1 MLRKTICWRVILVTL
16 FIGAL
21 SSYSQNAYSAKAAKY
36 EGKVKKIELGDKPKT
51 GKITIDT
58 DVGDMTF
65 DVTEK
70 TKVKIIDVDEAST
83 KADIGSILSEGKD
96 GADKADTAVVE
107 SKDGATAKKIV
118 ATTTRRMT
126 FTREEVKKK
135 LEELAQANLKA
146 ADKAKLT
153 TENPGTIKGK
163 IKVFA
168 RTSAD
173 AIIYIE
179 TVGDNSFTPAKKEQ
193 APEIKPGS
201 VGTKAAGSSREYP
214 VMDQLNI
221 AFTPHVLP
229 VLKGSVVDFPN
240 SDTVRH
246 NVFSPD
252 NTPGSNVKINL
263 GTYPTGTIKA
273 LDIPGTGT
281 MDLLC
286 NVHSEMS
293 GFIVS
298 LDNPYFAVT
307 DRKGNFTIENV
318 PAGTYTLKTWHEG
331 YKGVSQEVTV
341 EAGKVVEI
349 KLPSMKKKKM

>member
-1 MLRKTICWRVILVTL
+1 MIKMPKLAVIVLVTFCINAL
-16 FIGAL
+16 FFYTDN
-21 SSYSQNAYSAKAAKY
+21 SYGAKAAKY

-51 GKITIDT
+51 GKITIVTAD
-58 DVGDMTF
+58 GPMTF
-65 DVTEK
+65 DVTDK
-70 TKVKIIDVDEAST
+70 TKVKIIDIDAAST
-83 KADIGSILSEGKD
+83 KADIGSILSEEKD
-96 GADKADTAVVE
+96 GADKADTAVIE
-107 SKDGATAKKIV
+107 SKDGTTAKKIV

-135 LEELAQANLKA
+135 LEELVQANLEA
-146 ADKAKLT
+146 ANKAKLAT
-153 TENPGTIKGK
+153 DNPGTIKGK

-168 RTSAD
+168 RTSED

-179 TVGDNSFTPAKKEQ
+179 KVGDNNFTPVKKEHV
-193 APEIKPGS
+193 PEIKPGS
-201 VGTKAAGSSREYP
+201 VGTKAAGSPREYP
-214 VMDQLNI
+214 AMDQLNI

-252 NTPGSNVKINL
+252 KTPGSDVKINL

-273 LDIPGTGT
+273 VDIPGTGS

-298 LDNPYFAVT
+298 FDNPYFTVT
-307 DRKGNFTIENV
+307 DRKGNFTIDNV
-318 PAGTYTLKTWHEG
+318 PPGTYTLKTWHEG
-331 YKGVSQEVTV
+331 FKGVSQEVTV

-349 KLPSMKKKKM
+349 KLPSMKRKKM

>member
-1 MLRKTICWRVILVTL
+1 MVKISKLLAIVLVTL

-21 SSYSQNAYSAKAAKY
+21 ASYTQDAYSAKAKKY

-51 GKITIDT
+51 GKITIAT
-58 DVGDMTF
+58 EAGDMTF
-65 DVTEK
+65 NVTDK
-70 TKVKIIDVDEAST
+70 TKVKIIDIDAAST
-83 KADIGSILSEGKD
+83 KADIGSILSEEKE
-96 GADKADTAVVE
+96 GADKADTAVIE
-107 SKDGATAKKIV
+107 SKDGTTAKKIV

-135 LEELAQANLKA
+135 LEELVQANLEA
-146 ADKAKLT
+146 ANKVKLA

-168 RTSAD
+168 RTSGD

-179 TVGDNSFTPAKKEQ
+179 KVGDNNFTPVKKEQ
-193 APEIKPGS
+193 VPEIKPGS

-252 NTPGSNVKINL
+252 KTPGSDVKINL

-273 LDIPGTGT
+273 VNVTGTGS

-298 LDNPYFAVT
+298 LDNPYFTVT
-307 DRKGNFTIENV
+307 DRKGNFTIDNV
-318 PAGTYTLKTWHEG
+318 PPGTYTLKTWHEG

-341 EAGKVVEI
+341 EAGKVVEL
-349 KLPSMKKKKM
+349 KLPSMKRKKM

>member
-1 MLRKTICWRVILVTL
+1 MLKVKRCWKVIMATL
-16 FIGAL
+16 IVSVL
-21 SSYSQNAYSAKAAKY
+21 SFYANDAYSAKAKKY

-51 GKITIDT
+51 GKITIAT
-58 DVGDMTF
+58 EAGDMTF
-65 DVTEK
+65 DVTDK
-70 TKVKIIDVDEAST
+70 TGVKIIDIDKAST
-83 KADIGSILSEGKD
+83 KADIGSILSEEKD
-96 GADKADTAVVE
+96 GADKADTAE
-107 SKDGATAKKIV
+107 IKSKDGVVAKKIV

-135 LEELAQANLKA
+135 TEELAQANLA
-146 ADKAKLT
+146 AAEKSKLA

-168 RTSAD
+168 RTSGD
-173 AIIYIE
+173 TIIYIE
-179 TVGDNSFTPAKKEQ
+179 KVGDNNFPPVKKEHT
-193 APEIKPGS
+193 PEIKPGS
-201 VGTKAAGSSREYP
+201 VGTKAAGSPREYP

-229 VLKGSVVDFPN
+229 VLKGAVVDFPN

-252 NTPGSNVKINL
+252 QTPGSEVKINL

-273 LDIPGTGT
+273 VDIPGTGT

-293 GFIVS
+293 GFIVA
-298 LDNPYFAVT
+298 LDNPYFTVT

-318 PAGTYTLKTWHEG
+318 PAGTYTLKTWHER
-331 YKGVSQEVTV
+331 YKGVSMDVTV
-341 EAGKVVEI
+341 EAGKVAEL